1 MNYISS
7 LPSIIVVFPG
17 LKDLRISQY
26 EGLQSPKED
35 KKWELLPQRMSL
47 SDETPFGLCMH
58 LQEMG
63 EIPPNL
69 ETFFAIW
76 CTSLKDLKLDVEF
89 EYQGLHVTH

>member
-35 KKWELLPQRMSL
+35 KKWELLAQRFCHAH
-47 SDETPFGLCMH
+47 T
-58 LQEMG
+58 
-63 EIPPNL
+63 
-69 ETFFAIW
+69 
-76 CTSLKDLKLDVEF
+76 
-89 EYQGLHVTH
+89 